1 MSLFELD
8 YNTLSNLGKKTYK
21 LSEVKDR
28 IIRVAFDVVRFKDA
42 PIDELWEIQNADD
55 GDYIVARYTTEDET
69 APTVKEASSKSPWE
83 TMVREGSGEV
93 HLFYKGVAFTKFA
106 HEDAE
111 TIKHFLP
118 TKLSTDQHFVDA
130 LIDTLSPERQT
141 EVKKLYPE
149 LF

>member
-1 MSLFELD
+1 MGLFDLNYSDLEKLD
-8 YNTLSNLGKKTYK
+8 KKTYK

-28 IIRVAFDVVRFKDA
+28 IIRVAFDVVRFKDG

-55 GDYIVARYTTEDET
+55 GDYIVARYNTEEES
-69 APTVKEASSKSPWE
+69 APAVKEASAKSPWE
-83 TMVREGSGEV
+83 ALNKEGEV

-111 TIKHFLP
+111 TITHFLP
-118 TKLSTDQHFVDA
+118 TKLSNDQHFVKA
-130 LIDTLSPERQT
+130 LLATLSPERQT
-141 EVKKLYPE
+141 EIKKLYPE